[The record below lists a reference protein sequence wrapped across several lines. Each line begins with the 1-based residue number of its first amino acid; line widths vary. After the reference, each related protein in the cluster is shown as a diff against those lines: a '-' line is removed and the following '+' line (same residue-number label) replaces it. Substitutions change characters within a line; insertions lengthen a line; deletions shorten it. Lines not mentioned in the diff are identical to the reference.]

1 MDKPYVVGVDIGGQT
16 TKIGIVDRRGE
27 IVAQTVI
34 TSKYGAD
41 EGEKFMDSVCD
52 TIENLAKGVGM
63 DQIQGVGIGAP
74 NGNYY
79 TGEIAFAP
87 NLPWAKNGAVPL
99 KVTPGFFKK
108 DKKKFLSETLRS
120 CKNSVYEHVGK
131 VVGVVSSSADYI
143 EGLFVLPEFWG
154 KGIGTELLNSATIG
168 KDEIF
173 LQVYA
178 DNERAVNFYRKNGF
192 EISGSGVCQMTRL
205 PYFEMRKTLR

>member
-1 MDKPYVVGVDIGGQT
+1 MIRNFRESDLHDI
-16 TKIGIVDRRGE
+16 E
-27 IVAQTVI
+27 TV
-34 TSKYGAD
+34 Y
-41 EGEKFMDSVCD
+41 EKS
-52 TIENLAKGVGM
+52 
-63 DQIQGVGIGAP
+63 
-74 NGNYY
+74 
-79 TGEIAFAP
+79 
-87 NLPWAKNGAVPL
+87 NGAVPL

-173 LQVYA
+173 LQVYV

-192 EISGSGVCQMTRL
+192 EISGSGVCQMTCL
-205 PYFEMRKTLR
+205 PYFEMRKTRK

>member
-1 MDKPYVVGVDIGGQT
+1 MIRNFRESDLHDI
-16 TKIGIVDRRGE
+16 E
-27 IVAQTVI
+27 TV
-34 TSKYGAD
+34 Y
-41 EGEKFMDSVCD
+41 EKS
-52 TIENLAKGVGM
+52 NS
-63 DQIQGVGIGAP
+63 
-74 NGNYY
+74 
-79 TGEIAFAP
+79 
-87 NLPWAKNGAVPL
+87 AVSL

-108 DKKKFLSETLRS
+108 DKKKFLSETLRC

-205 PYFEMRKTLR
+205 PYFEMRKTRK